1 MNETLSQD
9 ERSDAADVSWL
20 VEVRQPPVAHPDSRH
35 CFPFTPFEQIPE
47 ALLWVEFGRIPR

>member
-47 ALLWVEFGRIPR
+47 AQMSG